1 MPFNGLIG
9 LGPKAMAKCSKHLQ
23 HMDYSCPPARANQ
36 FQNCRNSVKRGGE
49 AFFLVAEEDN
59 EHVHTCQN
67 FTLQIGKEVLEFV
80 HSSLT
85 SIERNTKNEWGA
97 PFWG

>member
-1 MPFNGLIG
+1 
-9 LGPKAMAKCSKHLQ
+9 
-23 HMDYSCPPARANQ
+23 
-36 FQNCRNSVKRGGE
+36 VKRGGE

-85 SIERNTKNEWGA
+85 SIGRNTKNEWGA